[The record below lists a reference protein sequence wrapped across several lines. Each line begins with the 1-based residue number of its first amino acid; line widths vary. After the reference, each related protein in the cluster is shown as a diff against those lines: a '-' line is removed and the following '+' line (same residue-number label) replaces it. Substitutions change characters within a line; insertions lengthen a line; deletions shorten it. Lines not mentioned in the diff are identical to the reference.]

1 MHPEMMI
8 DNPRQLH
15 QVAFVGLY
23 RVEGAT
29 TLGLTVK
36 PFLAVFGANV
46 LHLVYIGI
54 MLFDVLTE
62 VVSSIEQVG
71 LCRKTVNP
79 PALFGLVGLV
89 L

>member
-1 MHPEMMI
+1 M
-8 DNPRQLH
+8 
-15 QVAFVGLY
+15 
-23 RVEGAT
+23 
-29 TLGLTVK
+29 
-36 PFLAVFGANV
+36 FGANV

-79 PALFGLVGLV
+79 PALFGLVGYV
-89 L
+89 LGGMFIIPVRKTFINRRQALYEQTSLF